1 MDQSRLRFAIG
12 AAIAGIAVIGIV
24 AYMTADAE
32 GEVAMRHGRVF
43 VGTVSTPSVPT

>member
-32 GEVAMRHGRVF
+32 GEVC
-43 VGTVSTPSVPT
+43 SPLNPQPT